1 MAAKNLTIGIT
12 IAIML
17 ILTSF
22 VSSAFAFK
30 STIKP
35 TVITEG
41 HTKHVTAYV
50 SFDGFYK
57 QKTHSIKEKYTFSF
71 DVNVKK
77 DQKAR
82 VCAYDSDNDERFD
95 TVCKKVTIDTKK
107 EKFNLHIP

>member
-1 MAAKNLTIGIT
+1 MALKNSIFVIT
-12 IAIML
+12 AATL
-17 ILTSF
+17 LLLASS

-41 HTKHVTAYV
+41 QTKHVTVYV
-50 SFDGFYK
+50 SYDDFYK
-57 QKTHSIKEKYTFSF
+57 EKTHSIKEKYTFSF

-82 VCAYDSDNDERFD
+82 VCAYDADNDERFD
-95 TVCKKVTIDTKK
+95 TVCKKITIDTKK
-107 EKFNLHIP
+107 EKFNFHIP